1 MRTITPGSFVS
12 AGMISIEWTRPKWTQ
27 SIKLLYLFIYL
38 FIFFAEWKGSGNTAC
53 IRWEKMDGW
62 EYPLYETVTYTNRL
76 TSFNWWNRQ
85 ISCELSIL
93 AELASLAGRYL
104 WSIQHTN
111 HIVWVGFFVFFFSNT
126 TPSRGSDYNVS
137 TAQFCKVVCF
147 TQLVICTCEN
157 TSELYH
163 G

>member
-1 MRTITPGSFVS
+1 MRTITPGCSFVS
-12 AGMISIEWTRPKWTQ
+12 AGMISIEWTRPKWT
-27 SIKLLYLFIYL
+27 LIY
-38 FIFFAEWKGSGNTAC
+38 FIFFFIFGEGKGSGNTAY
-53 IRWEKMDGW
+53 IRWEDGW
-62 EYPLYETVTYTNRL
+62 MNISAVWDYERVTYTNRL

-157 TSELYH
+157 TTELYH